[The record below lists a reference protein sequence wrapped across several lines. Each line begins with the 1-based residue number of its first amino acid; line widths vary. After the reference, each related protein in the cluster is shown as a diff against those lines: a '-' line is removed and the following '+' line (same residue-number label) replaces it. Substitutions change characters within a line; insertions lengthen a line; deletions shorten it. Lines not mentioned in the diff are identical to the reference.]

1 MAFIIVGII
10 SNSFFTDALIFII
23 PPYLFCILTFISYF
37 CESFQNTLEKYL
49 MDIQFFDP
57 FMLLASEGF
66 FGMIF
71 MGCILIIGNNIK
83 CTYDIYGLC
92 LGKGKPIDDFIEA
105 MSFLFTHKDYLL
117 LYSLIILA
125 RLGYNSMK
133 MMMNMH
139 FTPLHRNIAKDLRQ
153 FGVFFLELFDIFG
166 IRKKRMILELGT
178 YIITFIGDLIFL
190 EVIILGFYGFNKNTK
205 EEIIR
210 REGED
215 NDINVSALLLN
226 DSFGSQG
233 NYDEI

>member
-1 MAFIIVGII
+1 MAFIIIGII

-92 LGKGKPIDDFIEA
+92 LGKGKPIDV
-105 MSFLFTHKDYLL
+105 LL
-117 LYSLIILA
+117 KLCL
-125 RLGYNSMK
+125 
-133 MMMNMH
+133 
-139 FTPLHRNIAKDLRQ
+139 
-153 FGVFFLELFDIFG
+153 FFLHIK
-166 IRKKRMILELGT
+166 IICYCIL
-178 YIITFIGDLIFL
+178 
-190 EVIILGFYGFNKNTK
+190 
-205 EEIIR
+205 
-210 REGED
+210 
-215 NDINVSALLLN
+215 
-226 DSFGSQG
+226 
-233 NYDEI
+233 